1 MASCKCGRQ
10 SSLPVPARGYLSP
23 RQGSSTFDARTF
35 KRCSGAPCGYQGRGQ
50 ALGRD
55 ESGGYGKAFPANSSR
70 IAPLAGMVKVTCPFF
85 NILLPTTVSIC
96 LASNCHSLPEALVM
110 REERSASTSYQVT
123 LSWLVTSR

>member
-10 SSLPVPARGYLSP
+10 SSLLVPARGT
-23 RQGSSTFDARTF
+23 STFDARTF

-96 LASNCHSLPEALVM
+96 LASNCRAEASSAPTPEPLVI